1 MRHGFIGYGNVIKA
15 IHAYLQKIGEKEFTY
30 ISKTNKEK
38 NLKCSMSVNE
48 LVANSDIIWLGV
60 KPQNL
65 DEVLSQLANT
75 NINDKLIISPVAGKK
90 IAYIE
95 HALGHKMPIIRI
107 MPNLAME
114 YGNSV
119 TAYTTNHAVHKHK
132 NFTKKMLQS
141 SGQLIEID
149 ETHFDLFTAIFGSG
163 PAFLLKLID
172 VQKEKIRELGLKDN
186 QMNNMLAGLLE
197 GTAAYYRNNCN
208 NFSIDEL
215 ISNIA
220 SKGGTTEAG
229 LNYLN
234 ENHIDTHFENVINMA
249 QSRSKEL

>member
-15 IHAYLQKIGEKEFTY
+15 IHSYLKKIGEREFTY
-30 ISKTNKEK
+30 ISRTNSEK
-38 NLKCSMSVNE
+38 SIKCSKSINK
-48 LVANSDIIWLGV
+48 LVENSDIIWLGV

-65 DEVLSQLANT
+65 DQVLNIMSKT
-75 NINDKLIISPVAGKK
+75 NINMKLIVSPVAGKRIK
-90 IAYIE
+90 YIE
-95 HALGHKMPIIRI
+95 QALDQEASIIRI
-107 MPNLAME
+107 MPNLALE
-114 YGNSV
+114 FGNSV
-119 TAYTTNHAVHKHK
+119 TAYTTNNIQHKHK
-132 NFTKKMLQS
+132 NEIMRILQS
-141 SGQLIEID
+141 SGQLIQID

-172 VQKEKIRELGLKDN
+172 VQKNKISELGLEDN

-208 NFSIDEL
+208 RLSINEL

-229 LNYLN
+229 LNYIN
-234 ENHIDTHFENVINMA
+234 ENHIDKHFENVVNMA
-249 QSRSKEL
+249 QKRSTEL

>member
-30 ISKTNKEK
+30 ISRTNSE
-38 NLKCSMSVNE
+38 NSIKCSKSINK
-48 LVANSDIIWLGV
+48 LVENSDIIWLGI

-65 DEVLSQLANT
+65 DQVLNVLSKT
-75 NINDKLIISPVAGKK
+75 NINEKLFVSPVAGKR
-90 IAYIE
+90 ITYIE
-95 HALGHKMPIIRI
+95 QTLGQETSIIRI
-107 MPNLAME
+107 MPNLALE
-114 YGNSV
+114 FGNSV
-119 TAYTTNHAVHKHK
+119 TAYTTNNIQHKHK
-132 NFTKKMLQS
+132 NEVKRLLQS

-172 VQKEKIRELGLKDN
+172 VQKNKIRQLGLEDN

-208 NFSIDEL
+208 RLSIDEL
-215 ISNIA
+215 ITNIA

-234 ENHIDTHFENVINMA
+234 ENHIDKHFENVINMA
-249 QSRSKEL
+249 QKRSTEL